1 MIEHEV
7 KVLDIDADVVMKQL
21 EHHGAEYV
29 QTVYIR
35 DWYYD
40 TIDDSL
46 RAQNQRLRVRSE
58 NNSVVITKKTKMEH
72 DYTKSMKED
81 DIVVKSIKYA
91 KKLLEEELGL
101 VCKKYKEK
109 KRITYKRENTLF
121 DFDYYE
127 GMPTVLEVEGETPEK
142 VMETVRRLGLHF
154 HPQVKRGSRRLFKHY
169 GKKHL

>member
-7 KVLDIDADVVMKQL
+7 KVLNIDAQLVMKQL
-21 EHHGAEYV
+21 EKLWAEHYH
-29 QTVYIR
+29 TVFIK

-40 TIDDSL
+40 TKDDSL
-46 RAQNQRLRVRSE
+46 RKQNQRLRIRCE
-58 NNSVVITKKTKMEH
+58 DNTIVITKKTKYEH

-81 DIVVKSIKYA
+81 DITVKSVKYA
-91 KKLLEEELGL
+91 KKLLEEELWL

-109 KRITYKRENTLF
+109 KRVTYKRKNALF

-127 GMPTVLEVEGETPEK
+127 DMPPILEIEGESPEH
-142 VMETVRRLGLHF
+142 VMDIVRRLGLHF
-154 HPQVKRGSRRLFKHY
+154 HPQVKRWSRRLFKHY